1 MVYLHKVRETHW
13 VRQNP
18 LHFWQRSNYCTIRVP
33 AQRTSQFIDSNLQQS
48 TEQLHTVWSLFSI
61 LPARVVLRHLNQQVE
76 YEAGQLALVHHRLTR
91 GQ

>member
-33 AQRTSQFIDSNLQQS
+33 AQRTSQFIDLIYNNLQNNY
-48 TEQLHTVWSLFSI
+48 I
-61 LPARVVLRHLNQQVE
+61 LSGVCSPS
-76 YEAGQLALVHHRLTR
+76 YRL
-91 GQ
+91 G

>member
-33 AQRTSQFIDSNLQQS
+33 AQRTSQFIDLIYNNLQNNY
-48 TEQLHTVWSLFSI
+48 I
-61 LPARVVLRHLNQQVE
+61 LSGVCSSS
-76 YEAGQLALVHHRLTR
+76 YRL
-91 GQ
+91 G

>member
-33 AQRTSQFIDSNLQQS
+33 AQRTSQFIDSIIYNNLQNNY
-48 TEQLHTVWSLFSI
+48 I
-61 LPARVVLRHLNQQVE
+61 LSGVCSPS
-76 YEAGQLALVHHRLTR
+76 YRL
-91 GQ
+91 G